1 MCRYQQRAQQRLA
14 LCSHACVL
22 MLRADKSAGVL
33 YGHPGSMVNAG
44 LSIYM
49 GADKADGTKAS
60 RTGKSRWLDH
70 QKDIHCSPGTL
81 ASGMPAGFLSKE
93 QEMSTPCEDMKP
105 MLNAHGLVF
114 DDTLNGR
121 GRQSEAQQQK
131 PVFISGNVLK
141 KTVPGNARHLKLNF
155 HLKNGS
161 LIDTY
166 SRIKNIFVALNRP
179 FHMDPE
185 EDAIWNRT
193 EVTPFPRQGFDTQ
206 ELVDAAVSRDEC
218 APGYAFVTDPGR
230 VEADKL
236 LKPMTFRYL
245 VDRLVG
251 VLSGRS
257 EWAPRAPVQQ
267 QATEAF
273 REELRKASRASPAY
287 GHDDAMRA
295 VRRLLQLR
303 LNPCAPEGD
312 IDETMDPEAA
322 ARRKQLDRMAF
333 QRAATGKRACFCKKA
348 GFHDACHFRIVHLF
362 QQLKVQAPAA
372 HAYWTRLGM
381 VEFIPAVQN
390 ALGLEH
396 MTIPPKHNK
405 SIRNGIW
412 GWKLVPE
419 GESGTDGTPWDTH
432 IETAEGMMVQEDED
446 EADAERAW

>member
-1 MCRYQQRAQQRLA
+1 
-14 LCSHACVL
+14 

-33 YGHPGSMVNAG
+33 YGHPGSMVEAG

-49 GADKADGTKAS
+49 GANKADGTKAS

-81 ASGMPAGFLSKE
+81 VSGMPAGFLSKE

-105 MLNAHGLVF
+105 MLDAHGLVF

-121 GRQSEAQQQK
+121 SRQSEAQQQK

-141 KTVPGNARHLKLNF
+141 KTVPGNASHLPLKF
-155 HLKNGS
+155 HLKNGA
-161 LIDTY
+161 LIDTH
-166 SRIKNIFVALNRP
+166 SRIKNILVAFNRP
-179 FHMDPE
+179 FYMDPE
-185 EDAIWNRT
+185 EDALWNRT
-193 EVTPFPRQGFDTQ
+193 EVTRCPRQGFDTQ
-206 ELVDAAVSRDEC
+206 ELVDAAVSRGEC
-218 APGYAFVTDPGR
+218 APGFAFVTDPGR
-230 VEADKL
+230 VEADKRL
-236 LKPMTFRYL
+236 LQMTARYL
-245 VDRLVG
+245 VDRLVA

-273 REELRKASRASPAY
+273 REELRNASRASPAY
-287 GHDDAMRA
+287 GHDDAERSL
-295 VRRLLQLR
+295 RRMLQLR

-312 IDETMDPEAA
+312 IDEAMDPEAA
-322 ARRKQLDRMAF
+322 ARRKQQQRMAF

-390 ALGLEH
+390 ALGLES

-419 GESGTDGTPWDTH
+419 GESGTDGTPWDVH
-432 IETAEGMMVQEDED
+432 IETAEGVLVQEDEG
-446 EADAERAW
+446 EAADVERV